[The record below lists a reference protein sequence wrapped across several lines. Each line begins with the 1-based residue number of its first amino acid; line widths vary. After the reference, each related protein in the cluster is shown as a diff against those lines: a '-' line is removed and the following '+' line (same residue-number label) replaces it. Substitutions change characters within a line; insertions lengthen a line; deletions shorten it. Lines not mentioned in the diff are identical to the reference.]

1 MAITP
6 EQATQILQLSVA
18 MFDAAPGVVLGEQM
32 ASIVN
37 SGKSIEELAAIM
49 DDTTYFTEGMGY
61 YPNLMTDQQFAAKF
75 LDTLVGDLVSADNKA
90 WVVDELVN
98 WIQASSRGE
107 AIWYAAE
114 ILASVPESDPNFGAA
129 AAQFNNKVE
138 VATYYTL
145 EHWGTATELSE
156 LQAVIANVTDDD
168 ASIDAAIAVIDG
180 TDPGEVAPFFL
191 TANQDVFTGGDADDM
206 FLGDIVAANGL

>member
-61 YPNLMTDQQFAAKF
+61 YPNLMTDQQFAEKF

-145 EHWGTATELSE
+145 
-156 LQAVIANVTDDD
+156 
-168 ASIDAAIAVIDG
+168 
-180 TDPGEVAPFFL
+180 
-191 TANQDVFTGGDADDM
+191 
-206 FLGDIVAANGL
+206 